1 MNSIIFR
8 VGSTVILPFALALSL
23 YLLWRGHNEPGGGF
37 IGGLIAAAGYACY
50 ALPRGYTALRQV
62 LPIDSLQLLALGL
75 GAALVSGIA
84 GLVGDTAY
92 LTHVWTEIS
101 GLALGTTLLFD
112 IGVYL
117 TVIGAILTFLSLFL
131 EQ

>member
-8 VGSTVILPFALALSL
+8 VGSSIVLPIALLLSL

-50 ALPRGYTALRQV
+50 ALPRGYTALKNVQPV
-62 LPIDSLQLLALGL
+62 DSLQLVALGL
-75 GAALVSGIA
+75 GAALISGMP
-84 GLVGDTAY
+84 GLLGEAAY
-92 LTHVWTEIS
+92 LTHVWMENR
-101 GLALGTTLLFD
+101 GMALGTTLLFD
-112 IGVYL
+112 VGVYL
-117 TVIGAILTFLSLFL
+117 TVLGAILTFLRLFL

>member
-8 VGSTVILPFALALSL
+8 VGSHVILPFALGLSL

-50 ALPRGYTALRQV
+50 ALPRDYAALRRI
-62 LPIDSLQLLALGL
+62 LPVDSIYLLGLGL
-75 GAALVSGIA
+75 GAALVSGLGGLFA
-84 GLVGDTAY
+84 GEAY
-92 LTHVWTEIS
+92 LTHAWTMLGS
-101 GLALGTTLLFD
+101 LALGTTLLFD

-117 TVIGAILTFLSLFL
+117 TVLGAILTFLSLFL

>member
-1 MNSIIFR
+1 MNSVIFR
-8 VGSTVILPFALALSL
+8 VGSSVVLPFALALSL

-50 ALPRGYTALRQV
+50 ALPRGHTALRQV
-62 LPIDSLQLLALGL
+62 LPIDSLQLLALGI
-75 GAALVSGIA
+75 GAALISGVA
-84 GLVGDTAY
+84 GLMGSGAY
-92 LTHVWTEIS
+92 LTHAWTEMG

-117 TVIGAILTFLSLFL
+117 TVLGAILTFLSLFL

>member
-1 MNSIIFR
+1 MSSIIFR
-8 VGSTVILPFALALSL
+8 VGSSVVLPFALLLSL

-50 ALPRGYTALRQV
+50 ALPRGYKALRQV

-75 GAALVSGIA
+75 GAALISGLA
-84 GLVGDTAY
+84 GLVGNTAY
-92 LTHVWTEIS
+92 LTHAWTEVAGI
-101 GLALGTTLLFD
+101 ALGTTLLFD

-117 TVIGAILTFLSLFL
+117 TVLGAILTFLSLFL
-131 EQ
+131 EH

>member
-1 MNSIIFR
+1 MNSVIFR
-8 VGSTVILPFALALSL
+8 VGSSVVLPFALALSIF
-23 YLLWRGHNEPGGGF
+23 LLWRGHNEPGGGF

-50 ALPRGYTALRQV
+50 ALPRGCTALRQV

-75 GAALVSGIA
+75 GAALISGVA
-84 GLVGDTAY
+84 GLMGRTTY
-92 LTHVWTEIS
+92 LTHAWTEIG

-117 TVIGAILTFLSLFL
+117 TVLGAILTFLSLFL

>member
-8 VGSTVILPFALALSL
+8 VGSAVVLPFALALSL

-75 GAALVSGIA
+75 GAALVSGVA
-84 GLVGDTAY
+84 GLVGNTAY
-92 LTHVWTEIS
+92 LTHVWTEIG

>member
-8 VGSTVILPFALALSL
+8 VGSSVVLPFALLLSL
-23 YLLWRGHNEPGGGF
+23 FLLWRGHNDPGGGF

-50 ALPRGYTALRQV
+50 ALPRGKTALRQV
-62 LPIDSLQLLALGL
+62 LPIDSLQLLGLGL
-75 GAALVSGIA
+75 AAALVSGLFGLMDSAAFLTHAWTDLA
-84 GLVGDTAY
+84 GLA
-92 LTHVWTEIS
+92 I
-101 GLALGTTLLFD
+101 GTTLLFD

-131 EQ
+131 E

>member
-1 MNSIIFR
+1 MNSVIFR
-8 VGSTVILPFALALSL
+8 VGSSVILPFALLLSL

-37 IGGLIAAAGYACY
+37 IGGLIAAAGYASY

-62 LPIDSLQLLALGL
+62 LPVDSLQLLALGL
-75 GAALVSGIA
+75 GAALMSGLA
-84 GLVGDTAY
+84 GLMADHAY
-92 LTHVWTEIS
+92 LTHAWTAM
-101 GLALGTTLLFD
+101 GGMALGTTLVFD

-117 TVIGAILTFLSLFL
+117 AVLGAILTFLSLFL

>member
-1 MNSIIFR
+1 MSSVIFR

-50 ALPRGYTALRQV
+50 ALPRGHTALRKV
-62 LPIDSLQLLALGL
+62 LPIDSLQLLSLGL
-75 GAALVSGIA
+75 GAALISGVA
-84 GLVGDTAY
+84 GLMERAAY
-92 LTHVWTEIS
+92 LTHAWTEI
-101 GLALGTTLLFD
+101 GGVALGTTLLFD

>member
-1 MNSIIFR
+1 MSSVIFR
-8 VGSTVILPFALALSL
+8 VGSSVVLPFALGLSL

-50 ALPRGYTALRQV
+50 ALPRNYTALRQV

-75 GAALVSGIA
+75 AAALVSGLA
-84 GLVGDTAY
+84 GLMGRNAY
-92 LTHVWTEIS
+92 LTHAWMEI
-101 GLALGTTLLFD
+101 GNLALGTTLLFD

-117 TVIGAILTFLSLFL
+117 AVLGAILTFLSLFL